1 MIRALAAFAIALA
14 YALARPLLRP
24 FIASMRYRVAPEA
37 PSVTLKLDPLKPVC
51 YVLPQRSW
59 IDLFALDR
67 ICREQ
72 GLPRPQRSES
82 ALPSANRAAVLYLP
96 ALLEAFVL
104 RSRADSSELS
114 NLLATAAHTAD
125 FDVQI
130 VPLSIFW
137 GRDPGQETSLFRLI
151 FADSIQAGRL
161 HKFLIMLANGRN
173 VLANFGVPLSYRN
186 YLAEATPDNTASS
199 RAERKLA
206 RALHFHFLRARTA
219 VLGPTLLRR
228 SVMIQG
234 VLNSPEVK
242 RAVEREAKAKQLTMA
257 QAEARARRCVE
268 EIAANYS
275 STTIRVLERLLHY
288 VWNRIYKG
296 IQVQGIERLREIA
309 QGHEV
314 IYLPSHRSHADYL
327 LLSYTLYQYGL
338 VPPHIAAGINLN
350 FWPVGAL
357 LRRGGAFYIRRKFG
371 NDVLYTAVFRSYV
384 DGLIRRGYAMEF
396 FPEGGRSRTGRLLPP
411 KTGMLAMVAESAL
424 RQRVRKVALVPVFI
438 GYDKVMEVNSYFKEL
453 RGAGKQKE
461 SAEGLLKAT
470 KVLTKSYGKV
480 YVNFGEPIIL
490 QDAADAGLPGWREQL
505 PPEGEERPEGFSAW
519 VRQLAWEHMRRINAV
534 AVVGPVGLT
543 ACALL
548 AAPLRAAGE
557 DELIDQIGHLLELLE
572 AWPGREQL
580 LVPERDPRAV
590 LAWAAPVARIQR
602 VPHPWG
608 DLLVAGGKDGTLLT
622 YNRNMI
628 QHLFAVPGLIASLF
642 RTRGILSEDAILTG
656 CRALYPFL
664 RTEFFLPWPASQS
677 EAVARGCI
685 ERMLASG
692 LLVREGDDRLRRPE
706 VGSQAFSSFAVL
718 GRVLGETLERQ
729 AMAVLLLADER
740 HSGLPLQRG
749 KFENDCRLLAE
760 RIAVLTGREA
770 PEFFDKAL
778 FSGYLDTLI
787 EVGIVVEDPQRGL
800 VADDRVDRI
809 AERSMEL
816 LSDESRQMLRQ
827 LLARRRPAMLQEAPA
842 GTPETG
848 QPGAPPGNPG

>member
-1 MIRALAAFAIALA
+1 MTRALLAFLVACA
-14 YALARPLLRP
+14 YALVRPLLRP
-24 FIASMRYRVAPEA
+24 FIASMLYRVAPEA
-37 PSVTLKLDPLKPVC
+37 PAVSLKLDAQRPVC

-59 IDLFALDR
+59 IDWFALDR

-72 GLPRPQRSES
+72 GLPRPQRSER
-82 ALPSANRAAVLYLP
+82 ALPSASRAAVLYLP
-96 ALLEAFVL
+96 ALLEAFV
-104 RSRADSSELS
+104 RRGRDDSTELS
-114 NLLATAAHTAD
+114 ALLAAAARITD
-125 FDVQI
+125 YDVQI
-130 VPLSIFW
+130 VPVSIFW

-151 FADSIQAGRL
+151 FADSVQAGRIQ
-161 HKFLIMLANGRN
+161 KFFIMLANGRN
-173 VLANFGVPLSYRN
+173 VLANFGVPLSYRS
-186 YLAEATPDNTASS
+186 YMAGTADPG

-228 SVMIQG
+228 TVMIQS
-234 VLNSPEVK
+234 VLNSPEVR
-242 RAVEREAKAKQLTMA
+242 RAVEREAKGKQLTLS
-257 QAEARARRCVE
+257 QAEARARRCAE

-275 STTIRVLERLLHY
+275 SITIRVLERLLHY

-296 IQVQGIERLREIA
+296 LEVNGIERLRDVA
-309 QGHEV
+309 QQHEV

-327 LLSYTLYQYGL
+327 LLSYTLYHHGL

-371 NDVLYTAVFRSYV
+371 NDILYTAVFRAYV

-424 RQRVRKVALVPVFI
+424 RQRVRKVALVPVFV

-480 YVNFGEPIIL
+480 YVNFGEPIVL
-490 QDAADAGLPGWREQL
+490 QDAADAALPGWREQL
-505 PPEGEERPEGFSAW
+505 PPEGEERPEGFPGF
-519 VRQLAWEHMRRINAV
+519 VRQLAWEHMRRINAAAV
-534 AVVGPVGLT
+534 AGPVGLA

-548 AAPLRAAGE
+548 AAPLRAAAE
-557 DELIDQIGHLLELLE
+557 DELTEQIGHLIDLLE

-580 LVPERDPRAV
+580 LVPQRDPRAV
-590 LAWAAPVARIQR
+590 LAWAVPVARIQR

-608 DLLVAGGKDGTLLT
+608 DLLVAAGKDGTLLT

-642 RTRGILSEDAILTG
+642 RTRGVLTEEAVLTG

-664 RTEFFLPWPASQS
+664 RTEFFLPWPAAQS
-677 EAVARGCI
+677 ETVARGFLA
-685 ERMLASG
+685 RMLASG
-692 LLVREGDDRLRRPE
+692 LLVREADGRLRRPE
-706 VGSQAFSSFAVL
+706 VGSQAFSCFAVL

-740 HSGLPLQRG
+740 GSGQALPRAR
-749 KFENDCRLLAE
+749 FENDCRLLAE
-760 RIAVLTGREA
+760 RMAVLTGREA

-787 EVGIVVEDPQRGL
+787 EVGVVTEDPQNGL
-800 VADDRVDRI
+800 VSDERVGRI

-816 LSDESRQMLRQ
+816 LSDETRQMLRQ
-827 LLARRRPAMLQEAPA
+827 LLARRRPQA
-842 GTPETG
+842 
-848 QPGAPPGNPG
+848 

>member
-296 IQVQGIERLREIA
+296 IQVQGIERLRDIA
-309 QGHEV
+309 QAHEV

-453 RGAGKQKE
+453 SGAGKQKE

-505 PPEGEERPEGFSAW
+505 SPEGEERPEGFTAW

-534 AVVGPVGLT
+534 AVAGPVGLT

-740 HSGLPLQRG
+740 RSGLPLQRG

-842 GTPETG
+842 GAPEQG
-848 QPGAPPGNPG
+848 QPGPPPASPG

>member
-1 MIRALAAFAIALA
+1 MIRALAALAIALA

-24 FIASMRYRVAPEA
+24 FISSMRYRVAPEA
-37 PSVTLKLDPLKPVC
+37 PSVTLKLDPAKPVC

-72 GLPRPQRSES
+72 GLPRPQRSER
-82 ALPSANRAAVLYLP
+82 ALPSASRAAVLYLP

-104 RSRADSSELS
+104 RGRADSSELS
-114 NLLATAAHTAD
+114 NLLAVAAHTAG

-137 GRDPGQETSLFRLI
+137 GRNPGQETSLFRLI

-161 HKFLIMLANGRN
+161 HKFFIMLANGRN

-186 YLAEATPDNTASS
+186 YLAEATSDNTAST

-275 STTIRVLERLLHY
+275 ATTLRAVERLLSY

-296 IQVQGIERLREIA
+296 IEVNGIERLRELA
-309 QGHEV
+309 HSHEI

-350 FWPVGAL
+350 ILGVGAL
-357 LRRGGAFYIRRKFG
+357 LRRCGAFYIRRKFG
-371 NDVLYTAVFRSYV
+371 NDVLYTAVFRAYV
-384 DGLIRRGYAMEF
+384 DGLIRRGYSIEF
-396 FPEGGRSRTGRLLPP
+396 FPEGGRSRTGRLMQP
-411 KTGMLAMVAESAL
+411 KTGMLSMVCESAL
-424 RQRVRKVALVPVFI
+424 RQRVRKVALVPVFL

-453 RGAGKQKE
+453 RGARKE
-461 SAEGLLKAT
+461 QESVTGLLKAS
-470 KVLTKSYGKV
+470 KILAKSYGKV
-480 YVNFGEPIIL
+480 YVNFGDPIIL

-505 PPEGEERPEGFSAW
+505 TPDGEDKPEGFNAW
-519 VRQLAWEHMRRINAV
+519 VRKLAWEHMSRINAAAV
-534 AVVGPVGLT
+534 AGPVGLT

-548 AAPLRAAGE
+548 AAPLRAAAE
-557 DELIDQIGHLLELLE
+557 DELIDQIGHLLDLVQ
-572 AWPGREQL
+572 AWPGHEQL
-580 LVPERDPRAV
+580 LVPERDPRAA
-590 LAWAAPVARIQR
+590 LGWAAPVARIQR

-642 RTRGILSEDAILTG
+642 RTRGVLSEDAILTG

-664 RTEFFLPWPASQS
+664 RTEFFLPWPASES

-692 LLVREGDDRLRRPE
+692 LLVREGDDRLRRPD

-740 HSGLPLQRG
+740 RNGQPLQRG

-787 EVGIVVEDPQRGL
+787 EVGIVAEDPRRGL
-800 VADDRVDRI
+800 VADERVERI

-827 LLARRRPAMLQEAPA
+827 LLARRRPAVPRETPA
-842 GTPETG
+842 GTP
-848 QPGAPPGNPG
+848 PSGAN

>member
-1 MIRALAAFAIALA
+1 MIRALAAFALALA
-14 YALARPLLRP
+14 YALARLLLRP
-24 FIASMRYRVAPEA
+24 FIPAMRYRVAPEA
-37 PSVTLKLDPLKPVC
+37 PSSLGIDPQRPVC

-72 GLPRPQRSES
+72 NLPRPQRSERR
-82 ALPSANRAAVLYLP
+82 LPSPGRAAILYLP
-96 ALLEAFVL
+96 ALLEAFVPRG
-104 RSRADSSELS
+104 RSRATELS
-114 NLLATAAHTAD
+114 GLLDTAAATSG

-130 VPLSIFW
+130 VPVSIFW
-137 GRDPGQETSLFRLI
+137 GRDPGQETSLLRLI
-151 FADSIQAGRL
+151 FSDSLGAGRI

-173 VLANFGVPLSYRN
+173 VLANFGMPLSYRS
-186 YLAEATPDNTASS
+186 YVAEASDTS
-199 RAERKLA
+199 RVARKLA

-234 VLNSPEVK
+234 VLASPEVK
-242 RAVEREAKAKQLTMA
+242 QAIEREARAKKLTMT
-257 QAEARARRCVE
+257 QAEARARRCAE

-275 STTIRVLERLLHY
+275 STTIRVLERLLHQ

-296 IQVQGIERLREIA
+296 IQVQGIERLRELA
-309 QGHEV
+309 QQHEV

-338 VPPHIAAGINLN
+338 APPHIAAGINLN
-350 FWPVGAL
+350 IVGIGAL
-357 LRRGGAFYIRRKFG
+357 LRRGGAFFIRRKFG
-371 NDVLYTAVFRSYV
+371 GDGVYTAVFRAYV
-384 DGLIRRGYAMEF
+384 DGLIRRGYSMEF

-411 KTGMLAMVAESAL
+411 KTGMLSMVCESAL

-453 RGAGKQKE
+453 RGAGKEKE
-461 SAEGLLKAT
+461 SVTGLLKAT

-480 YVNFGEPIIL
+480 YVNFGEAIIL

-505 PPEGEERPEGFSAW
+505 KPDTDDRPEGFNAW
-519 VRQLAWEHMRRINAV
+519 VRKLAWEHMRRINAAAV
-534 AVVGPVGLT
+534 AGPVGLA

-548 AAPLRAAGE
+548 AAPLRAAAE
-557 DELIDQIGHLLELLE
+557 DELIDQVGHLLELLE
-572 AWPGREQL
+572 AWPGKDQL
-580 LVPERDPRAV
+580 LVPERDPRAA
-590 LAWAAPVARIQR
+590 LDWAAPVARIQR
-602 VPHPWG
+602 VAHPWG
-608 DLLVAGGKDGTLLT
+608 DLLVAAGKDGVLLT

-628 QHLFAVPGLIASLF
+628 QHLFALPGLIASLF
-642 RTRGILSEDAILTG
+642 RTRSILSEDAILTG

-664 RTEFFLPWPASQS
+664 RTEFFLPWPPS
-677 EAVARGCI
+677 EVEGVAQRCL

-692 LLVREGDDRLRRPE
+692 LLVRDDDGRLRRPE

-729 AMAVLLLADER
+729 AMVVLLLADER
-740 HSGLPLQRG
+740 RSAQPLARG
-749 KFENDCRLLAE
+749 RFENDCRLLAE
-760 RIAVLTGREA
+760 RMAVLTGREA

-787 EVGIVVEDPQRGL
+787 EIGIVGQDPEQGL
-800 VADDRVDRI
+800 VADERVERI

-816 LSDESRQMLRQ
+816 LSDETRQMLRQ
-827 LLARRRPAMLQEAPA
+827 LLARRRPAPVAAP
-842 GTPETG
+842 GSS
-848 QPGAPPGNPG
+848 

>member
-1 MIRALAAFAIALA
+1 VIRTLLAFAVALA

-24 FIASMRYRVAPEA
+24 FIAAMRYRMVPEA
-37 PSVTLKLDPLKPVC
+37 PALKLDPLKPVC

-67 ICREQ
+67 ICREH
-72 GLPRPQRSES
+72 GLPRPQRSERT
-82 ALPSANRAAVLYLP
+82 LPSASRAGVLYLP

-104 RSRADSSELS
+104 RGRRGGSGSSDLS
-114 NLLATAAHTAD
+114 NLLAVAAQTEGY
-125 FDVQI
+125 DVQI
-130 VPLSIFW
+130 LPVSIFW
-137 GRDPGQETSLFRLI
+137 GRSPGQETSLFRLI
-151 FADSIQAGRL
+151 FADSLQAGRL
-161 HKFLIMLANGRN
+161 HKFFIMLANGRN

-186 YLAEATPDNTASS
+186 YLAAAAEAKTSS
-199 RAERKLA
+199 AERKLA

-234 VLNSPEVK
+234 VLASPEVK
-242 RAVEREAKAKQLTMA
+242 RAVEREAKAKQLTLA

-275 STTIRVLERLLHY
+275 STTIRAVERLLGY

-296 IQVQGIERLREIA
+296 IEVNGIDRLRQLA
-309 QGHEV
+309 HSHEV

-350 FWPVGAL
+350 ILGVGAL
-357 LRRGGAFYIRRKFG
+357 LRRCGAFYIRRKFA
-371 NDVLYTAVFRSYV
+371 NDVLYTAVFRAYV
-384 DGLIRRGYAMEF
+384 DGLIRRGYSIEF
-396 FPEGGRSRTGRLLPP
+396 FPEGGRSRTGRLLAP
-411 KTGMLAMVAESAL
+411 KAGMLAMVAESAL
-424 RQRVRKVALVPVFI
+424 RQRVRKVALVPVFL
-438 GYDKVMEVNSYFKEL
+438 GYDKVMEVNTYFKEL
-453 RGAGKQKE
+453 RGARKE
-461 SAEGLLKAT
+461 QESVAGLLKAS
-470 KVLTKSYGKV
+470 KILGESYGKV

-490 QDAADAGLPGWREQL
+490 QDAADTALPGWRDKL
-505 PPEGEERPEGFSAW
+505 TPEGEDKPEGFNAW
-519 VRQLAWEHMRRINAV
+519 VRQLAWEHMRRINAAAV
-534 AVVGPVGLT
+534 AGPVGLT

-548 AAPLRAAGE
+548 AAPLRAAAE
-557 DELIDQIGHLLELLE
+557 EELAEQIGHLLQLLE
-572 AWPGREQL
+572 AWPGQDNL
-580 LVPERDPRAV
+580 LVPQRDPRAI
-590 LAWAAPVARIQR
+590 LDWAVPVARVLR

-608 DLLVAGGKDGTLLT
+608 DLLVAAGKDGTLLT

-642 RTRGILSEDAILTG
+642 RTRGVLTEEAILTG

-664 RTEFFLPWPASQS
+664 RTEFFLPWPAAQG
-677 EAVARGCI
+677 EAVARGYL

-692 LLVREGDDRLRRPE
+692 LLLRDGEGRVKRPE

-718 GRVLGETLERQ
+718 GRILGETLERQ
-729 AMAVLLLADER
+729 AMAVLLLAEER
-740 HSGLPLQRG
+740 RGGQPLPRG
-749 KFENDCRLLAE
+749 RFENDCRLLAE

-778 FSGYLDTLI
+778 FAGYLDTLI
-787 EVGIVVEDPQRGL
+787 EVGIVTEDPQRGL
-800 VADDRVDRI
+800 VTDERVERI

-827 LLARRRPAMLQEAPA
+827 LLARRRPV
-842 GTPETG
+842 TT
-848 QPGAPPGNPG
+848 